1 MGTETN
7 LGGRE
12 KRDANF
18 YGGAGVRRKQ
28 TYEVELRRAIRKTG
42 VRRGGVGWIE
52 LLLFKL
58 PKHDSNWY
66 GTRTLLTKNEPPRPK
81 KSIRDR

>member
-1 MGTETN
+1 MKIKIIVEFPTIENPRIDISHAFLWYGTHPFTPPP
-7 LGGRE
+7 R
-12 KRDANF
+12 
-18 YGGAGVRRKQ
+18 GA
-28 TYEVELRRAIRKTG
+28 L
-42 VRRGGVGWIE
+42 GWIE

>member
-1 MGTETN
+1 MMKNEEIVIFPFWVE
-7 LGGRE
+7 RE
-12 KRDANF
+12 
-18 YGGAGVRRKQ
+18 GW
-28 TYEVELRRAIRKTG
+28 
-42 VRRGGVGWIE
+42 VGWIE

>member
-1 MGTETN
+1 MVGIFKMQSVFYLEYPQITPK
-7 LGGRE
+7 GRE
-12 KRDANF
+12 
-18 YGGAGVRRKQ
+18 GG
-28 TYEVELRRAIRKTG
+28 
-42 VRRGGVGWIE
+42 GGVGWIE

>member
-1 MGTETN
+1 MVKG
-7 LGGRE
+7 LP
-12 KRDANF
+12 AIPL
-18 YGGAGVRRKQ
+18 KQ
-28 TYEVELRRAIRKTG
+28 NAIVYDFHFQEQDFTTTPPL
-42 VRRGGVGWIE
+42 GWIE

>member
-1 MGTETN
+1 MLKTVECP
-7 LGGRE
+7 LR
-12 KRDANF
+12 ALCA
-18 YGGAGVRRKQ
+18 AG
-28 TYEVELRRAIRKTG
+28 
-42 VRRGGVGWIE
+42 GGVGWIE